1 MNADFHYTPKGKD
14 WCTARSPSFFKPLA
28 ILTLSNRKFG
38 RHDINLEIARG
49 LLKQRIQG
57 W

>member
-1 MNADFHYTPKGKD
+1 
-14 WCTARSPSFFKPLA
+14 LA

-57 W
+57 